1 MTSVPD
7 QAEIH
12 RLCSSRIR
20 GDRMDAAKLFYE
32 HFSGLPDKSDAWQDL
47 VSLAYDEDND
57 VRFNAVVALVSA
69 FVQVPDKA
77 QAGHDLH
84 NLIQD
89 KNGYIVF
96 RELVS
101 REVYTQDL
109 IEIFCLIPNKD
120 EAWQDLHKLTKD
132 DSGQVRFI
140 AAYILSDFFSLAP
153 NKVEAWQDL
162 RRLLIQHNDFGMM
175 EFRAIEI
182 TARAIVKNFSYLPD
196 KAQTWE
202 DFVTMAENYGA
213 GRHVRSIAVA
223 SLGSVFAHV
232 PDKNQAWQDLVR
244 IASFVGANGVQIMA
258 AQALGS
264 AFAYVSDKE
273 QAWQDLVKLTGNE
286 YIFVRSYAA
295 KALGTAFI
303 HVRDKSE
310 AWSIL
315 HKLAYDTDDNMRSSI
330 AYTIGSVFSYISDRD
345 EAWEDLVNLSRD
357 KNNVV
362 RMNAYHS
369 LGRVSIFKAT
379 TAKDNDTLKRKLED
393 AINYFDKS
401 SHESDNSPSR
411 FCFPFYRSYYAIA
424 FQDAKEDEVQRYLA
438 EAREAVG
445 GSKSK
450 EELLLAVENLA
461 KALQEAQSQRDR
473 PLEDNASDLNY
484 YRWYCEK
491 AAEYMATAEDDAPG
505 AVKLMRKGNPLLD
518 ERVQANNVEIQ
529 RKARQICQITSGSG
543 TEFKAPGAEIHQAAA
558 GLSGDL
564 VSIQR
569 SSSRIVKQLKKFCMR
584 LPEKEKDQ
592 VCKDVEEIE
601 SEADFPEKL
610 HLIEL
615 ALFNL
620 EPILKSHQNPL
631 VDVVILTVLPEEYN
645 QVLAKL
651 SSLGLPLNMATNPN
665 IYAWRF
671 GEAFCPIHNRAY
683 KVAVG
688 MIGRAGDIQSALA
701 AKDAISQWRPN
712 YLVFSGIAGGLPDSG
727 LNKGDVIIADCI
739 YGYEHGKIKEKFDP
753 RGNWT
758 FKTDQGL
765 LTGATAYSLQKGW
778 RDHIKLKPPEECEPK
793 VVSGEIASG
802 EKVIDDPS
810 NEFFKQVI
818 KQWPRVKA
826 VEMEGAG
833 IGSAIEQAQS
843 LKVPVGFMVIRAISD
858 LPRPEEE
865 GDDARGTEE
874 RDDWKPYASDVAAAF
889 TIGWIGDG
897 LPLPPSTRE

>member
-20 GDRMDAAKLFYE
+20 GDRMDAAKLFYK

-57 VRFNAVVALVSA
+57 VRFIALVAIVSA

-84 NLIQD
+84 SLIQD
-89 KNGYIVF
+89 ENGYIVF
-96 RELVS
+96 REMVS
-101 REVYTQDL
+101 REVYAQDL

-175 EFRAIEI
+175 EFRVIEI

-196 KAQTWE
+196 KAQTWQ
-202 DFVTMAENYGA
+202 DFVTIAENCGA

-223 SLGSVFAHV
+223 SLGSVFGHV

-273 QAWQDLVKLTGNE
+273 LAWKDLVKLTGNE

-529 RKARQICQITSGSG
+529 RKARQICQITSGSVA
-543 TEFKAPGAEIHQAAA
+543 EFAAPGAEIDRVAA

-564 VSIQR
+564 VIKKR
-569 SSSRIVKQLKKFCMR
+569 SRSRIVKELKKFCM
-584 LPEKEKDQ
+584 LLSEKENNR

-601 SEADFPEKL
+601 
-610 HLIEL
+610 
-615 ALFNL
+615 L
-620 EPILKSHQNPL
+620 EPDSDKQENLICRAMGNLYDCLERILKTSIDPL
-631 VDVVILTVLPEEYN
+631 VDVVVLTILLEEYKH
-645 QVLAKL
+645 VKAKL
-651 SSLGLPLNMATNPN
+651 SNPRPLPCSGPN
-665 IYAWRF
+665 TYAWLF
-671 GEAFCPIHNRAY
+671 GEVFCSNHDSAY
-683 KVAVG
+683 KVVVG

-701 AKDAISQWRPN
+701 AKDAISRWRPK
-712 YLVFSGIAGGLPDSG
+712 YLIVSGIAGGLPDSG
-727 LNKGDVIIADCI
+727 LNKGDVIIADSI
-739 YGYEHGKIKEKFDP
+739 YGYEYGKIEEKFKP
-753 RGNWT
+753 RANWT
-758 FKTDQGL
+758 FNTDQGL
-765 LTGATAYSLQKGW
+765 LNGATAYSLNESW
-778 RDHIKLKPPEECEPK
+778 RDHIRAKPPEECRPK

-802 EKVIDDPS
+802 EKVSMIPAMIS
-810 NEFFKQVI
+810 SCRSKICVQVS
-818 KQWPRVKA
+818 K
-826 VEMEGAG
+826 
-833 IGSAIEQAQS
+833 
-843 LKVPVGFMVIRAISD
+843 L
-858 LPRPEEE
+858 
-865 GDDARGTEE
+865 
-874 RDDWKPYASDVAAAF
+874 
-889 TIGWIGDG
+889 
-897 LPLPPSTRE
+897 

>member
-1 MTSVPD
+1 MRFV
-7 QAEIH
+7 
-12 RLCSSRIR
+12 
-20 GDRMDAAKLFYE
+20 AAHILSKFFRYA
-32 HFSGLPDKSDAWQDL
+32 PDKD
-47 VSLAYDEDND
+47 
-57 VRFNAVVALVSA
+57 
-69 FVQVPDKA
+69 
-77 QAGHDLH
+77 
-84 NLIQD
+84 
-89 KNGYIVF
+89 
-96 RELVS
+96 
-101 REVYTQDL
+101 
-109 IEIFCLIPNKD
+109 
-120 EAWQDLHKLTKD
+120 
-132 DSGQVRFI
+132 
-140 AAYILSDFFSLAP
+140 
-153 NKVEAWQDL
+153 EAWQDL
-162 RRLLIQHNDFGMM
+162 RRLLIQHNDFR
-175 EFRAIEI
+175 EIEI

-196 KAQTWE
+196 KAQAWQ
-202 DFVTMAENYGA
+202 DFVTMAENWGA
-213 GRHVRSIAVA
+213 GRHVRSFAAA

-258 AQALGS
+258 SQALGS

-273 QAWQDLVKLTGNE
+273 QAWQDLVKLTRND

-303 HVRDKSE
+303 HVRDTRE
-310 AWSIL
+310 AWTIL
-315 HKLAYDTDDNMRSSI
+315 HKLAHDTDDNVRSSI
-330 AYTIGSVFSYISDRD
+330 AYTIGSVFSYIPDKD
-345 EAWEDLVNLSRD
+345 EAWEDLVNLSQD

-362 RMNAYHS
+362 QMNAYHS

-379 TAKDNDTLKRKLED
+379 TAKDNDTLKRNLED

-401 SHESDNSPSR
+401 SYDSDNSPSR
-411 FCFPFYRSYYAIA
+411 FCYSFYRSYYAIT
-424 FQDAKEDEVQRYLA
+424 FQDAKENEVHRYLA
-438 EAREAVG
+438 EAKRAVG

-461 KALQEAQSQRDR
+461 KALQKAQSQRDR
-473 PLEDNASDLNY
+473 PLEDNVSDLNY

-491 AAEYMATAEDDAPG
+491 AAEYMAAAEDNAPG
-505 AVKLMRKGNPLLD
+505 AVELMRKGNPLLD
-518 ERVQANNVEIQ
+518 QRVQANTVEIQ
-529 RKARQICQITSGSG
+529 EKAREICQITRGSV
-543 TEFKAPGAEIHQAAA
+543 TEFEAPGAEIHQAAA

-569 SSSRIVKQLKKFCMR
+569 SSTSIVKQLKKFCML

-592 VCKDVEEIE
+592 VCEDVEEIE

-610 HLIEL
+610 HLIER

-620 EPILKSHQNPL
+620 KPILKSQQNPL
-631 VDVVILTVLPEEYN
+631 VDVVILTILPEEYS

-651 SSLGLPLNMATNPN
+651 SSLGLPQDMASDPN

-688 MIGRAGDIQSALA
+688 MIGRAGNSQSALA
-701 AKDAISQWRPN
+701 AKDAISRWRPN
-712 YLVFSGIAGGLPDSG
+712 YLIFSGIAGGLPDSG

-739 YGYEHGKIKEKFDP
+739 YGYEYGKIEEKFKP
-753 RGNWT
+753 RVNLT

-765 LTGATAYSLQKGW
+765 LNGATAYSLHESW
-778 RDHIKLKPPEECEPK
+778 RDQIKLKPPGECKPK

-818 KQWPRVKA
+818 KQWAKVKA

-843 LKVPVGFMVIRAISD
+843 LKVPMGFMVIRAISD
-858 LPRPEEE
+858 LPRPE
-865 GDDARGTEE
+865 GDGNDARGTEE

-889 TIGWIGDG
+889 TIGWIADG
-897 LPLPPSTRE
+897 LPMPPSASR

>member
-153 NKVEAWQDL
+153 NKVEAWKDL
-162 RRLLIQHNDFGMM
+162 RRLLIQHNDF
-175 EFRAIEI
+175 RDIAI
-182 TARAIVKNFSYLPD
+182 TARAIAKNFSYLPD
-196 KAQTWE
+196 KAQ
-202 DFVTMAENYGA
+202 
-213 GRHVRSIAVA
+213 
-223 SLGSVFAHV
+223 
-232 PDKNQAWQDLVR
+232 AWQDLVR
-244 IASFVGANGVQIMA
+244 LAQDQDDHFMQSGAAEVLCAVSIQVPDKDQVWQDLVRLAHCGGAGSLQGSIQGAAAS
-258 AQALGS
+258 ALGS

-273 QAWQDLVKLTGNE
+273 LAWNDLVKLTRNE
-286 YIFVRSYAA
+286 YRFTRPKAT
-295 KALGTAFI
+295 KALGRAFI
-303 HVRDKSE
+303 HVPDKNE

-315 HKLAYDTDDNMRSSI
+315 YKLAHDSDYGVKSMAAYAIGSAFSSI
-330 AYTIGSVFSYISDRD
+330 PDKSGAWADLIKLTKD
-345 EAWEDLVNLSRD
+345 EN
-357 KNNVV
+357 KFV
-362 RMNAYHS
+362 RMYAYHS
-369 LGRVSIFKAT
+369 LGRVCILKAT
-379 TAKDNDTLKRKLED
+379 AAKDKSTLKSELVD
-393 AINYFDKS
+393 AVNYFDKS
-401 SHESDNSPSR
+401 SRESENGPAR
-411 FCFPFYRSYYAIA
+411 FCYPFYRSYYAIA

-450 EELLLAVENLA
+450 DELINVVENLSE
-461 KALQEAQSQRDR
+461 ALRRSQSMKTKSV
-473 PLEDNASDLNY
+473 EEIASGLDTYL
-484 YRWYCEK
+484 WYCDK
-491 AAEYMATAEDDAPG
+491 AAEYMSAAEDEAPG
-505 AVKLMRKGNPLLD
+505 AVRLMRKCNPLL
-518 ERVQANNVEIQ
+518 EEQIQATTAEIHE
-529 RKARQICQITSGSG
+529 KARQICQITSGSG

-569 SSSRIVKQLKKFCMR
+569 SSTSIVKQLKKLCR
-584 LPEKEKDQ
+584 LLPEKEKDQ
-592 VCKDVEEIE
+592 VCRDVEEIE

-610 HLIEL
+610 HLIER

-620 EPILKSHQNPL
+620 EPILKSRQNPL
-631 VDVVILTVLPEEYN
+631 VDVVILTVLPEEYS

-651 SSLGLPLNMATNPN
+651 SSQGLPQDMASDPN

-671 GEAFCPIHNRAY
+671 GEAFCPIHKRAY

-688 MIGRAGDIQSALA
+688 MIGRAGNSQSALA
-701 AKDAISQWRPN
+701 AKDAISRWRPN
-712 YLVFSGIAGGLPDSG
+712 SLIFSGIAGGLPDSG

-739 YGYEHGKIKEKFDP
+739 YGYEYGKIEEKFKP

-765 LTGATAYSLQKGW
+765 LNGATAYALQESW
-778 RDHIKLKPPEECEPK
+778 HDNIKLKPPGECEPK

-802 EKVIDDPS
+802 EKVIDNPS

-818 KQWPRVKA
+818 DQWPKVKA

-833 IGSAIEQAQS
+833 IASAIEHAQS
-843 LKVPVGFMVIRAISD
+843 LRVPVGFMVIRAISD

-865 GDDARGTEE
+865 GDDVRGTEE
-874 RDDWKPYASDVAAAF
+874 RDDWKPYACDVAAAF

-897 LPLPPSTRE
+897 LPMSPSVRE

>member
-12 RLCSSRIR
+12 RLSISRIR
-20 GDRMDAAKLFYE
+20 GDRMDAAKLFCE
-32 HFSGLPDKSDAWQDL
+32 HFFSLPDKSGGWHDI
-47 VSLAYDEDND
+47 VRLAYDEDND
-57 VRFNAVVALVSA
+57 VRLNAVVALISA

-84 NLIQD
+84 SLIQD
-89 KNGYIVF
+89 ENGYIVF
-96 RELVS
+96 REMVS
-101 REVYTQDL
+101 REAYTQDL
-109 IEIFCLIPNKD
+109 IEIFCLIPNKN

-162 RRLLIQHNDFGMM
+162 RRLLIQHNDF
-175 EFRAIEI
+175 RDIAI
-182 TARAIVKNFSYLPD
+182 TARAIAKNFSYLPD
-196 KAQTWE
+196 KAQ
-202 DFVTMAENYGA
+202 
-213 GRHVRSIAVA
+213 
-223 SLGSVFAHV
+223 
-232 PDKNQAWQDLVR
+232 AWQDLVR
-244 IASFVGANGVQIMA
+244 LAQDQDDHFLLSGAAEVLCAVSVQVPDKDQVWQDLVRLAHCGGAGSLQGSIQGAAAS
-258 AQALGS
+258 ALGS

-273 QAWQDLVKLTGNE
+273 LAWKDLVKLTENQ
-286 YIFVRSYAA
+286 YRFTRPYAA
-295 KALGTAFI
+295 KALGRAFT
-303 HVRDKSE
+303 HVQDKNE

-315 HKLAYDTDDNMRSSI
+315 YKLAHDSDYIVKSMA
-330 AYTIGSVFSYISDRD
+330 AYAIGSAFSGIPDKSGAWGDLIKLTQD
-345 EAWEDLVNLSRD
+345 ENQF
-357 KNNVV
+357 V
-362 RMNAYHS
+362 RMDAYHS
-369 LGRVSIFKAT
+369 LGRVCIFKAT
-379 TAKDNDTLKRKLED
+379 AAKDNGTLKSELVD

-401 SHESDNSPSR
+401 SRESEHSPAR
-411 FCFPFYRSYYAIA
+411 FCYPFYRSYYAII

-438 EAREAVG
+438 EAREAAG
-445 GSKSK
+445 GSKGKDVLLNAVGNLSEALRRSQSMK
-450 EELLLAVENLA
+450 TKSVEEI
-461 KALQEAQSQRDR
+461 
-473 PLEDNASDLNY
+473 ASELDTYL
-484 YRWYCEK
+484 WYCDK
-491 AAEYMATAEDDAPG
+491 AAEYMSAAEDEAPG
-505 AVKLMRKGNPLLD
+505 AVRLMRKCNPLLE
-518 ERVQANNVEIQ
+518 ERIQATIAEIQ
-529 RKARQICQITSGSG
+529 EKAKQIYHITSGSG
-543 TEFKAPGAEIHQAAA
+543 MEFKAPGAEIHQAAA

-569 SSSRIVKQLKKFCMR
+569 SSSSIVKQLKKFCMY

-610 HLIEL
+610 HLIER

-701 AKDAISQWRPN
+701 AKDAISLWRPN

-739 YGYEHGKIKEKFDP
+739 YGYEYGKIKEKFDT

-765 LTGATAYSLQKGW
+765 LNGATAYSLQKGW

-810 NEFFKQVI
+810 NDFFMQI
-818 KQWPRVKA
+818 KNLRPSVKA

-833 IGSAIEQAQS
+833 IGSAIEHAQS
-843 LKVPVGFMVIRAISD
+843 QLSSVGFMDPCHIRSA
-858 LPRPEEE
+858 
-865 GDDARGTEE
+865 
-874 RDDWKPYASDVAAAF
+874 
-889 TIGWIGDG
+889 
-897 LPLPPSTRE
+897 PS